1 MTGET
6 TSSIVHSVL
15 RMYPLSATGGLPR
28 NEALMLM
35 IRRQRNLET
44 VDVDDRLLDKL
55 KKMYHDEDFILDE
68 EKDLIIFTTKTNLS
82 ILKQHKHRFTDGTF
96 KVNF

>member
-1 MTGET
+1 MTDET

-15 RMYPLSATGGLPR
+15 RMYLLSATGELPR

-55 KKMYHDEDFILDE
+55 RKRIVMKISSFTRKK
-68 EKDLIIFTTKTNLS
+68 
-82 ILKQHKHRFTDGTF
+82 
-96 KVNF
+96 V